1 MVAIEGVLNDSLNFC
16 ISALFEAGFQ
26 HRFCDLN
33 VTSVPD
39 FVKPIPQRWVEDVEV
54 ALDEGFGAEDGD
66 VLGQG
71 PTVHWTQEEGRAR
84 LQAALHRLDLRKEH
98 VTHHNIHRMGK
109 NEVNTE
115 KRRVKQELKRY
126 DTEFKKQFGRLPN
139 HTEKE
144 PMRPLYVYYRRL
156 KTMLLQMER
165 GGGGHRGGSIG
176 SDDETALRPPK
187 EPLSTI
193 QDQDETPRSPTR
205 SGGRH
210 ATVEDQINAL
220 ETRVETLQNEMDFVR
235 TKLRTFQERF
245 VQENNR
251 KIRFHKDILPIERE
265 YRMYKSFKDELSKA
279 EQQLRALRSMK

>member
-1 MVAIEGVLNDSLNFC
+1 MVQIEGVLNDSLSFC
-16 ISALFEAGFQ
+16 ISELFDTGFR
-26 HRFCDLN
+26 HRFCDLT
-33 VTSVPD
+33 VRSVPD
-39 FVKPIPQRWVEDVEV
+39 YVKPIPQKWVADVEV

-71 PTVHWTQEEGRAR
+71 PTVHWTVEEGKAR

-98 VTHHNIHRMGK
+98 VTHHNLHKMSK
-109 NEVNTE
+109 NDVNFE
-115 KRRVKQELKRY
+115 KRRVKMELKRY
-126 DTEFKKQFGRLPN
+126 DAEFKKTFGRLPN

-156 KTMLLQMER
+156 KTVIGQLDR
-165 GGGGHRGGSIG
+165 SSGHRGGS
-176 SDDETALRPPK
+176 DDDVMRPPR

-193 QDQDETPRSPTR
+193 PDQEETPRSPPR
-205 SGGRH
+205 SGRRH
-210 ATVEDQINAL
+210 TPEDQINAI
-220 ETRVETLQNEMDFVR
+220 EARVETLQNEMDFVR

-265 YRMYKSFKDELSKA
+265 YRMYKSFKDELIKA
-279 EQQLRALRSMK
+279 EQQLRTLRAMK